1 MRTGLPTVRFGVL
14 LTCLFFI
21 STFHSG
27 AQSIQTG
34 NGKFEIGLALGPSF
48 FVGDLGGNRG
58 KGKTFVK
65 DVNLPLTKLMKG
77 LYVNYY
83 PAEWLGFRLAIS
95 QGQLEAYDSIID
107 SKGSDERYRKQR
119 NLGFKS
125 NLLEGYIALEIYP
138 TVFLE
143 NYDGLQGKFRPYGLA
158 GIGRF
163 HFNPKAQYI
172 EPNGTKTWVELR
184 PLHLEGQGFP
194 EYPDRKEYSLNQ
206 TEIVMGGGFKYYL
219 KESMFVGFEILHRKT
234 FTDYVDDVS
243 TKYID
248 PQLFDLH
255 LAPEQAVMARQLAY
269 RETLAN
275 PSINR
280 NYIDQQRGDPKQ
292 NDAFFSG
299 LIRFG
304 WRINGANSPTGRSK
318 RQLRCP
324 VFY

>member
-1 MRTGLPTVRFGVL
+1 MRTGLPTVRLCV
-14 LTCLFFI
+14 LTCLLFI
-21 STFHSG
+21 LSTRTNS
-27 AQSIQTG
+27 QSLQTG
-34 NGKFEIGLALGPSF
+34 DGKFELGLSLGPSF

-77 LYVNYY
+77 LYLNFY
-83 PAEWLGFRLAIS
+83 PTEWLGFRLAVS
-95 QGQLEAYDSIID
+95 QGVLEAYDSIID
-107 SKGSDERYRKQR
+107 SKGTAEKFRKQR

-125 NLLEGYIALEIYP
+125 NLLEGYVAMEIYP

-143 NYDGLQGKFRPYGLA
+143 NYDGLQGKLRPYGIA

-172 EPNGTKTWVELR
+172 QPNGEKVWVELR
-184 PLHLEGQGFP
+184 PLHLEGEGFP

-206 TEIVMGGGFKYYL
+206 TEIVMGGGIKYYI
-219 KESMFVGFEILHRKT
+219 KESMYVGFEIIHRKT
-234 FTDYVDDVS
+234 FTDYLDDVS

-248 PQLFDLH
+248 PQLFDQH

-269 RETLAN
+269 REQLAN
-275 PSINR
+275 PTINR
-280 NYIDQQRGDPKQ
+280 NYIDQQRGDPLQ

-304 WRINGANSPTGRSK
+304 WRINGANSLTGLAK
-318 RQLRCP
+318 RQLKCP
-324 VFY
+324 VFF